1 MSLSFGHPW
10 VLSLLA
16 VPLLLLALVWS
27 GRGGRL
33 PLPFDGTA
41 RPDRRSRGVGLSV
54 LLRLDQSFQD
64 FEFLREWWV
73 RQQEPWF
80 AFVAWPLFDNVE
92 EIIWR
97 FEDVEPQGLHCF
109 R

>member
-41 RPDRRSRGVGLSV
+41 RPDRRSRGVGLAV
-54 LLRLDQSFQD
+54 LLRLAESVSP
-64 FEFLREWWV
+64 LLL
-73 RQQEPWF
+73 
-80 AFVAWPLFDNVE
+80 AVAVILWPGPRRSARPPPSAGSPTSSSA
-92 EIIWR
+92 WTC
-97 FEDVEPQGLHCF
+97 PAP
-109 R
+109 